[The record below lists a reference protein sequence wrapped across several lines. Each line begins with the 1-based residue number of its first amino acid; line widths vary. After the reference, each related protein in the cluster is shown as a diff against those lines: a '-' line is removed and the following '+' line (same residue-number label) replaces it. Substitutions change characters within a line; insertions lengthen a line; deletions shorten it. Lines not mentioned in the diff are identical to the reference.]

1 MLIVLFAP
9 ETPAVHVDEAVGG
22 QLRFGS
28 ALADATLVSPS
39 RALEYGYY
47 ISTQH
52 QERGLAMA
60 YFEGQLK
67 RADTEPGEEHT
78 GYVLETEIDMSA
90 IQDVDELMGDQIAVT
105 GDVEIV
111 DFPERGKIL
120 VFKATSVAV
129 LEEEVEDEDLS
140 PA

>member
-1 MLIVLFAP
+1 
-9 ETPAVHVDEAVGG
+9 
-22 QLRFGS
+22 
-28 ALADATLVSPS
+28 
-39 RALEYGYY
+39 
-47 ISTQH
+47 
-52 QERGLAMA
+52 MA

-90 IQDVDELMGDQIAVT
+90 IQDVDDLLGDQIAVT

-129 LEEEVEDEDLS
+129 LEEDEEEEEEV
-140 PA
+140 PTT

>member
-1 MLIVLFAP
+1 
-9 ETPAVHVDEAVGG
+9 
-22 QLRFGS
+22 
-28 ALADATLVSPS
+28 
-39 RALEYGYY
+39 
-47 ISTQH
+47 
-52 QERGLAMA
+52 MA

-90 IQDVDELMGDQIAVT
+90 IQDVEDLLGGQIAVT

-120 VFKATSVAV
+120 VFRATSVAV
-129 LEEEVEDEDLS
+129 LEEDEEEVEDEDLS
-140 PA
+140 PT

>member
-1 MLIVLFAP
+1 
-9 ETPAVHVDEAVGG
+9 
-22 QLRFGS
+22 
-28 ALADATLVSPS
+28 
-39 RALEYGYY
+39 
-47 ISTQH
+47 
-52 QERGLAMA
+52 MA
-60 YFEGQLK
+60 YFEGQLN

-90 IQDVDELMGDQIAVT
+90 IQDVDELLGGQIAVT

-129 LEEEVEDEDLS
+129 LEEDEENQEDS
-140 PA
+140 ST

>member
-1 MLIVLFAP
+1 
-9 ETPAVHVDEAVGG
+9 
-22 QLRFGS
+22 
-28 ALADATLVSPS
+28 
-39 RALEYGYY
+39 
-47 ISTQH
+47 
-52 QERGLAMA
+52 MA

-67 RADTEPGEEHT
+67 RADAEVGEEHT

-90 IQDVDELMGDQIAVT
+90 IQDVEELLGDQIAVT

-129 LEEEVEDEDLS
+129 LEEDEEDEE
-140 PA
+140 AIAT

>member
-1 MLIVLFAP
+1 
-9 ETPAVHVDEAVGG
+9 
-22 QLRFGS
+22 
-28 ALADATLVSPS
+28 
-39 RALEYGYY
+39 
-47 ISTQH
+47 
-52 QERGLAMA
+52 MA

-67 RADTEPGEEHT
+67 RADIEAEQEHT

-90 IQDVDELMGDQIAVT
+90 IQDVEELLGDQIAVT

-129 LEEEVEDEDLS
+129 LEEDEDEEEPTD
-140 PA
+140 